1 MHTRTVEQVEA
12 WDSRPF
18 SGGFSGLHDL
28 AEEEFTGAVVA
39 DDTWAFMLNGR
50 IVGVFEGTIDEF
62 DGASGTAYDA
72 PDESLP
78 LLFSMQER
86 GGDTRAK
93 YFTNDTPLR
102 EADQTLSDANFTGY
116 VELSENVLSGD
127 YYLVYYGGTRTSAAF
142 IGQSER
148 LLTGDEAFERAA
160 DEVGIYEVKDVS
172 MNIVEIPAPR
182 EPASRGTGTT
192 ADAPE
197 TEETAEEHTTE
208 SVQPDS
214 SPEGETG
221 QGEPAAGE
229 PEPETTQD
237 PVDMSGTE
245 ASESASASRESGSSE
260 PEPADADTAEEG
272 PREPEPPTDRSEP
285 DTEGVRSEGSA
296 EPDTEPAT
304 DPASRRGQEAGSES
318 REGSGAG
325 PEREDPPESRTDT
338 SENTGEGA
346 GRRPVFEE
354 EEEWRQTR
362 SIPALDPEETVG
374 EADDE
379 SEERRRSVSVSR
391 ASRERSPQNR
401 ASSEQIESL
410 RAEIEER
417 DQRIEELEDSL
428 SEMEGER
435 DDLERRIESL
445 KSERDDLQDRVSNL
459 ESALQ
464 RTKAEAGVSPGTADM
479 EPGEALSGTNLFVR
493 YESKGKATLESLTGG
508 QVDPEA
514 VNENLLL
521 EHHTQ
526 FDADDVSVGGEDFED
541 FLTGSGPYRFVTWLV
556 EEFPYELLE
565 SDGRSSLGALY
576 EAIPSIDRVEFD
588 GEVTVTTD
596 DGETLTE
603 TFDVVVRDRMGD
615 PLAVVELNDERD
627 PVRGD
632 EMAELIASA
641 EKVGSEESSLAGAFY
656 VTASFFEPDALENA
670 EDATSSGGFFSRSE
684 RASFVKTG
692 RKQGFHL
699 CLVEDRDDTF
709 HLTVPEL

>member
-18 SGGFSGLHDL
+18 SGGFSELHDL

-39 DDTWAFMLNGR
+39 ADTWAFMLNGR
-50 IVGVFEGTIDEF
+50 VVGVFEGSIDDF
-62 DGASGTAYDA
+62 DAASGTAYEA

-102 EADQTLSDANFTGY
+102 EADQTLTDANFTGY

-182 EPASRGTGTT
+182 EPDATGSGP
-192 ADAPE
+192 A
-197 TEETAEEHTTE
+197 AEPDRAAE
-208 SVQPDS
+208 STPA
-214 SPEGETG
+214 GES
-221 QGEPAAGE
+221 EPAAGSTPTGE
-229 PEPETTQD
+229 APGGEEAADDTATEPTGPDGAGEGEPEQEPTAAEGPEPETTQE
-237 PVDMSGTE
+237 PVDMSKAE
-245 ASESASASRESGSSE
+245 AGDAAEQPEETGRAESDTGSPSETPREGVPESDNESAAEPSSEPVDAAGHESGPEPDTRSE
-260 PEPADADTAEEG
+260 PEPT
-272 PREPEPPTDRSEP
+272 PEP
-285 DTEGVRSEGSA
+285 
-296 EPDTEPAT
+296 TEPK
-304 DPASRRGQEAGSES
+304 E
-318 REGSGAG
+318 
-325 PEREDPPESRTDT
+325 EDE
-338 SENTGEGA
+338 E
-346 GRRPVFEE
+346 RRPVFEE

-362 SIPALDPEETVG
+362 TIPALDPEETVG
-374 EADDE
+374 EGDETE

-391 ASRERSPQNR
+391 ASRSRSRRSR
-401 ASSEQIESL
+401 ASAEQIESL
-410 RAEIEER
+410 KAEIQER
-417 DQRIEELEDSL
+417 DERIEELEGSL
-428 SEMEGER
+428 SEMASDREDLESRLEALKAER
-435 DDLERRIESL
+435 DDLEE
-445 KSERDDLQDRVSNL
+445 RVSNL

-464 RTKAEAGVSPGTADM
+464 RTKSEAGVTPGTTDM
-479 EPGEALSGTNLFVR
+479 EPAEALSGTNLFVR
-493 YESKGKATLESLTGG
+493 YESKGKATLESLSSG

-514 VNENLLL
+514 VNANLRL

-526 FDADDVSVGGEDFED
+526 FEDENVSVGGEDFET
-541 FLTGSGPYRFVTWLV
+541 FLTGSSPYRFVTWLV

-565 SDGRSSLGALY
+565 SNGRSALADLY
-576 EAIPSIDRVEFD
+576 EAIPAIDRVEFD
-588 GEVTVTTD
+588 GEVTVTTQ
-596 DGETLTE
+596 DGESRTE

-615 PLAVVELNDERD
+615 PLAVAELNDERD

-632 EMAELIASA
+632 EMADLIAAA
-641 EKVGSEESSLAGAFY
+641 ETVGSGEGSLAGAFY
-656 VTASFFEPDALENA
+656 VTASFFEPEALENA
-670 EDATSSGGFFSRSE
+670 EAAASSGGFFSRSD
-684 RASFVKTG
+684 RASYVKTG

-699 CLVEDRDDTF
+699 CLVEDREDTF